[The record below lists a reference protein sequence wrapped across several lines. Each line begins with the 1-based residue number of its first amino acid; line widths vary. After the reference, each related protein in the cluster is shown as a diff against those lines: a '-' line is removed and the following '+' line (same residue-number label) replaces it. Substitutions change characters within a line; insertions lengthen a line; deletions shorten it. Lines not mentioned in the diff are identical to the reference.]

1 MTNEP
6 HVTGENSESSE
17 TRVISLVNLNLRLKK
32 LNEFNETSE
41 FNDECPNE
49 TSHPRAMLLPPIVLL
64 WHRVKTSGKAL

>member
-41 FNDECPNE
+41 LNDECPNE
-49 TSHPRAMLLPPIVLL
+49 TSHSRAMLLPPIKLKGQSEN
-64 WHRVKTSGKAL
+64 HISC